1 MTLSALRILG
11 GGLLIAAGALA
22 GSEQLTAR
30 RRELDCLRG
39 LIAALGRFAAELE
52 TLQSP
57 LEALFSHLTDC
68 LFFRIVSAQFGSEPL
83 EQLWKRAAAAQPIP
97 EQARLAL
104 ASLGSV
110 LGRCG
115 AQRQSDEIALTRRS
129 LTAAAD
135 TLEREIAERTRRY
148 PVLGAALGAII
159 ATLLF

>member
-1 MTLSALRILG
+1 MEKIC
-11 GGLLIAAGALA
+11 
-22 GSEQLTAR
+22 
-30 RRELDCLRG
+30 D
-39 LIAALGRFAAELE
+39 ELE
-52 TLQSP
+52 VPTKSNRVDIGVRVELP
-57 LEALFSHLTDC
+57 AELFSHLTDC
-68 LFFRIVSAQFGSEPL
+68 PFFRIVSAQFGSEPL

-115 AQRQSDEIALTRRS
+115 AQRQSDEIALTRCS

-135 TLEREIAERTRRY
+135 ALEREIAERTRRY